1 MTTGFENCMDTVL
14 ETVLSEYDLTID
26 DMVDAYGYS
35 DASELKAALM
45 EELEDEIDYAIED
58 LEDIYFSGNSSVNGT
73 TLEIDGY
80 GYGLEEAETMEITES
95 GLECTFENFDGE
107 EVTIEFIRTSEAGSS
122 TDRMLEKLEDM
133 FDDIMYYYF

>member
-1 MTTGFENCMDTVL
+1 MDTIL
-14 ETVLSEYDLTID
+14 ETLLSEYGMTID
-26 DMVDAYGYS
+26 DMVDAYGYN

-45 EELEDEIDYAIED
+45 EELEDEIDYAIDD
-58 LEDIYFSGNSSVNGT
+58 LDDIYFSGWYEVEGGT
-73 TLEIDGY
+73 LTIDGY
-80 GYGLEEAETMEITES
+80 GYGLEEAETMEITEN

-122 TDRMLEKLEDM
+122 TDRMLERLEDM

>member
-122 TDRMLEKLEDM
+122 TDRMLERLEDM